1 MNYYH
6 PNTFTYGFEIEW
18 GDIDRKMP
26 IPEELGSWEYCET
39 DIINMREPYRGL
51 GSDPKGIN
59 PPVGGEINMKPTKTW
74 QHQVD
79 NIMKVK
85 ELFDAHGTPPT
96 AGCVNH
102 GHLHIH
108 VPGLT
113 EDIDALKR
121 LMRYIK
127 DNQHITMERV
137 YQFRVYPNMEMTK
150 TAKTYLKHDGGR
162 IAPDWLLI
170 NLATVP
176 VDFED
181 WLRVHCCGKDAKT
194 LSRPFRYGIHTYAL
208 KNSKTVEFRCFRSS
222 LDRREIED
230 SFRFATA
237 FMDAALNNGPDVQEI
252 LLSYDYKFPPFTYDH
267 EMYMGWEKTKY
278 QRTDRNLDNETAE
291 KLGLNVLGKQRKFLE
306 AI

>member
-1 MNYYH
+1 MKHYD

-26 IPEELGSWEYCET
+26 IPKELGSWEYCET
-39 DIINMREPYRGL
+39 DIINMRTPYRGL
-51 GSDPKGIN
+51 ASDPKGIN
-59 PPVGGEINMKPTKTW
+59 PPVGGEINMMPTKTW
-74 QHQVD
+74 QQQVD

-85 ELFDAHGTPPT
+85 ELFEVHGTPPT

-222 LDRREIED
+222 IDRREIED

>member
-1 MNYYH
+1 MKHYD

-26 IPEELGSWEYCET
+26 IPKELGSWEYCET
-39 DIINMREPYRGL
+39 DIINMRTPYRGL
-51 GSDPKGIN
+51 ASDPKGIN
-59 PPVGGEINMKPTKTW
+59 PPVGGEINMMPTKTW
-74 QHQVD
+74 QQQVD

-85 ELFDAHGTPPT
+85 ELFEVHGSPPT

-222 LDRREIED
+222 IDRREIED

-252 LLSYDYKFPPFTYDH
+252 LFSYDYKFPPFTYDH

-291 KLGLNVLGKQRKFLE
+291 KLGLNVLGKQRRFLE